1 MKKFQN
7 YINNNV
13 LFKVA
18 DLNTATIITRIIAGI
33 LTSKAIAIFIGAEGL
48 ALIGNLRNFLSAIQ
62 SLSILGMYK
71 GLVKMIGRIKS
82 DVSEL
87 SKAISTTYYLG
98 FFTTIILA
106 FLSYY
111 NAEYINDFLFS
122 DNYNY
127 TYIIEIL
134 AIVLPFYSLNMFVF
148 AIMNGFSK
156 FRMLLVINIIGQVF
170 GLLITLL
177 LIWQN
182 KIDGAL
188 IAAVIAPSLAFLI
201 TLVGIANQRNLMGI
215 IKLKAI
221 DGSVIKTLSPY
232 MLMTVVTA
240 VALPMIYILI
250 RNYIIDNVGIKE
262 AGYWEAMNRI
272 SDYYL
277 MFVNSLLALYILPR
291 FSEIKGKKAFRDEVF
306 GFYKSVIPFFIGGLI
321 LIYFLRSFIIN
332 IVFTDEFAPT
342 ESLFVWQLA
351 GDLIKVLSVVI
362 VYKFLAKKM
371 YWHFIILEVFLFV
384 ILYVS
389 SVYLIDIYG
398 IEGAVIGHF
407 ITYIMYFGIVLLIF
421 GSSLF
426 GVIQEEN

>member
-1 MKKFQN
+1 M
-7 YINNNV
+7 

-18 DLNTATIITRIIAGI
+18 DLNTATILTRIIAGI

-48 ALIGNLRNFLSAIQ
+48 ALIGNLKNFLSGMQ
-62 SLSILGMYK
+62 SLAILGMYK
-71 GLVKMIGRIKS
+71 GLVKMIGKVKS
-82 DVSEL
+82 NVTEL
-87 SKAISTTYYLG
+87 SKSISTTYYVG
-98 FFTTIILA
+98 FFMTLLLA
-106 FLSYY
+106 FICYY
-111 NAEYINDFLFS
+111 NAEVINKFLFS
-122 DNYNY
+122 ENYNFIY
-127 TYIIEIL
+127 VIEIL
-134 AIVLPFYSLNMFVF
+134 AIALPFYSLNMFAF

-215 IKLKAI
+215 IKVT
-221 DGSVIKTLSPY
+221 SVDFNIIKRLSPY
-232 MLMTVVTA
+232 MLMAIVTA
-240 VALPMIYILI
+240 VALPMVYILI
-250 RNYIIDNVGIKE
+250 RNYIIEHIGIKE

-291 FSEIKGKKAFRDEVF
+291 FSEITSKKAFREEVF
-306 GFYKSVIPFFIGGLI
+306 GFYKSIIPFFVVGLI
-321 LIYFLRSFIIN
+321 LVYLLRSFIIK
-332 IVFTDEFAPT
+332 IVFSEEFQPT
-342 ESLFVWQLA
+342 ESLFAWQLA
-351 GDLIKVLSVVI
+351 GDLIKVLSTVI

-371 YWHFIILEVFLFV
+371 FWHFIVMEVFLFV

-389 SVYLIDIYG
+389 SIYLIDSYG
-398 IEGAVIGHF
+398 IEGAVMGHLA
-407 ITYIMYFGIVLLIF
+407 TYIMYYGIVLLIF

-426 GVIQEEN
+426 GVLQED